1 MEDRKGKVETAG
13 VAGGAVRHLCLNEA
27 GRGERGK
34 GKGNNRLNR
43 ANHSKQVVHSLCIFG
58 KQCKFTKVYVKT

>member
-13 VAGGAVRHLCLNEA
+13 VAGGAVSHLCLNEA

-34 GKGNNRLNR
+34 GE
-43 ANHSKQVVHSLCIFG
+43 G
-58 KQCKFTKVYVKT
+58 KNKL